1 MVAITLSGG
10 KRLERYLQRL
20 SANVSGSTRVDIGFM
35 SGATYQNGTP
45 VPLVAALNEFGVPAR
60 GQPPRPFFRR
70 MIAKHK
76 GEWGGQLGAYLEAND
91 FKAAIALNKMGGLI
105 GGELAE
111 SISELVSP
119 PLAPYTIQ
127 KKGFDK
133 PLIETAHM
141 FQSITHEVSDESA

>member
-1 MVAITLSGG
+1 
-10 KRLERYLQRL
+10 
-20 SANVSGSTRVDIGFM
+20 
-35 SGATYQNGTP
+35 
-45 VPLVAALNEFGVPAR
+45 
-60 GQPPRPFFRR
+60 
-70 MIAKHK
+70 
-76 GEWGGQLGAYLEAND
+76 
-91 FKAAIALNKMGGLI
+91 MGGLI

-133 PLIETAHM
+133 PLIDTAHM